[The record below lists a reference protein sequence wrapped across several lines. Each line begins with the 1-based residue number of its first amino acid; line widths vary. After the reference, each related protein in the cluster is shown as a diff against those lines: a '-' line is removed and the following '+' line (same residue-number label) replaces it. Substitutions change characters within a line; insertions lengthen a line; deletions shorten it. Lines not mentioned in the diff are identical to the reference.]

1 MNLVNII
8 LFILIII
15 ILLGFN
21 DNYKKFN
28 LQKLNLQKFNLQ
40 KLNFNNI
47 FNNNINVLSDKDK
60 QNIYLF
66 LSEEYGDILLPKN
79 IPYTKNNNIYYFKF
93 NIIKNNE
100 NINIDM
106 KFIPNSIY
114 ITKYT
119 LFNESGH
126 FELNNVVSNNIIS
139 NNEIEQNNDNLN
151 NIDSDTEINSTE
163 HMIDNLLL

>member
-21 DNYKKFN
+21 DNYK
-28 LQKLNLQKFNLQ
+28 KFNLQ

-93 NIIKNNE
+93 NIIKNKQ

-106 KFIPNSIY
+106 KFIPNTIY

-126 FELNNVVSNNIIS
+126 FELNNVPLNNNISNNNIIS
-139 NNEIEQNNDNLN
+139 NTKIET
-151 NIDSDTEINSTE
+151 NIEESDTEVNSTE

>member
-21 DNYKKFN
+21 DNYKK
-28 LQKLNLQKFNLQ
+28 LN
-40 KLNFNNI
+40 LNFNNL
-47 FNNNINVLSDKDK
+47 FNNNNVLSDKDK

-93 NIIKNNE
+93 NIIKNKQ

-106 KFIPNSIY
+106 KFIPNTIY

-126 FELNNVVSNNIIS
+126 FELNNVPLNNNNITS
-139 NNEIEQNNDNLN
+139 NTKIET
-151 NIDSDTEINSTE
+151 NIEESDTEVNSTE